1 MSISCAIVK
10 KYIYIV
16 PRYWIDSKLLSPANN
31 SIIMK
36 KTLFLIAAL
45 FVSATLFAQHDTIK
59 VNGLILG
66 GSYTEAQIIDSLGV
80 PSTIVEND
88 PDFEGWRTFLYPDNT
103 TGDNNEFLFIDGSLQ
118 KFVIRGKDFKLNNF
132 LEVGMDVSA
141 VSQMGGVIYEVHP
154 HRFFWAPSEE
164 YKRIGY
170 VTIFIDT
177 ATQKIKLISATTT
190 SDFM

>member
-1 MSISCAIVK
+1 
-10 KYIYIV
+10 
-16 PRYWIDSKLLSPANN
+16 
-31 SIIMK
+31 MK

-80 PSTIVEND
+80 PSTIGEND
-88 PDFEGWRTFLYPDNT
+88 PNFEGWITYRYIDSF
-103 TGDNNEFLFIDGSLQ
+103 TGLFNDFLFIDGSLQ
-118 KFVIRGKDFKLNNF
+118 SFAIRGKDFKLNNF

-141 VSQMGGVIYEVHP
+141 VSQMGGIVFGVELDL
-154 HRFFWAPSEE
+154 FCWAPSEE

-177 ATQKIKLISATTT
+177 ATQKIKLIGADTT
-190 SDFM
+190 SDVM

>member
-1 MSISCAIVK
+1 
-10 KYIYIV
+10 
-16 PRYWIDSKLLSPANN
+16 
-31 SIIMK
+31 MK
-36 KTLFLIAAL
+36 KTLFLIAAI
-45 FVSATLFAQHDTIK
+45 FASATLFAQHDTIK

-103 TGDNNEFLFIDGSLQ
+103 TGDNNEFLFIYGSLQ
-118 KFVIRGKDFKLNNF
+118 SFAIRGNDFKLNNF

-164 YKRIGY
+164 YRRIGY

>member
-1 MSISCAIVK
+1 MLQDLAITK
-10 KYIYIV
+10 HY
-16 PRYWIDSKLLSPANN
+16 
-31 SIIMK
+31 IIMK

-45 FVSATLFAQHDTIK
+45 FVSATLFAQHSSIK
-59 VNGLILG
+59 VNGLEI
-66 GSYTEAQIIDSLGV
+66 SYCYSQAQIIDSLGV
-80 PSTIVEND
+80 PSTIAEND
-88 PDFEGWRTFLYPDNT
+88 PYFEGWRTFLYPDNT

-118 KFVIRGKDFKLNNF
+118 SFAIRGKDFKLNNF

>member
-1 MSISCAIVK
+1 MLQGLATTK
-10 KYIYIV
+10 HY
-16 PRYWIDSKLLSPANN
+16 
-31 SIIMK
+31 IIMK

-80 PSTIVEND
+80 PSTIGEND
-88 PDFEGWRTFLYPDNT
+88 PNFEGWITYRYIDSF
-103 TGDNNEFLFIDGSLQ
+103 TGLFNDFLFIYGSLQ
-118 KFVIRGKDFKLNNF
+118 SFAIRGKDFKLNNF

>member
-1 MSISCAIVK
+1 M
-10 KYIYIV
+10 
-16 PRYWIDSKLLSPANN
+16 R
-31 SIIMK
+31 

-118 KFVIRGKDFKLNNF
+118 SFAIRGKDFKLNNF

-164 YKRIGY
+164 YRRIGY

>member
-1 MSISCAIVK
+1 
-10 KYIYIV
+10 
-16 PRYWIDSKLLSPANN
+16 
-31 SIIMK
+31 MK
-36 KTLFLIAAL
+36 KTLFLIAAI
-45 FVSATLFAQHDTIK
+45 FASATLFAQHDTIK

-118 KFVIRGKDFKLNNF
+118 SFAIRGKDFKLNNF

-177 ATQKIKLISATTT
+177 ATQKIELISATTT

>member
-1 MSISCAIVK
+1 MLQGLATTK
-10 KYIYIV
+10 HY
-16 PRYWIDSKLLSPANN
+16 
-31 SIIMK
+31 IIMK
-36 KTLFLIAAL
+36 KILFLIAAL

-66 GSYTEAQIIDSLGV
+66 GSYTEVQIIDSLGV

-88 PDFEGWRTFLYPDNT
+88 PYFEGWRTFLYQDNT

-141 VSQMGGVIYEVHP
+141 VSQMGGIVFGVEP
-154 HRFFWAPSEE
+154 DLFFWAPSEE
-164 YKRIGY
+164 YKKIGH

-177 ATQKIKLISATTT
+177 VTQKIELISATTT

>member
-1 MSISCAIVK
+1 
-10 KYIYIV
+10 
-16 PRYWIDSKLLSPANN
+16 
-31 SIIMK
+31 MK
-36 KTLFLIAAL
+36 KTLFLIAVL

-66 GSYTEAQIIDSLGV
+66 GSYTEVQIIDSLGV

-88 PDFEGWRTFLYPDNT
+88 PYFEGWRTFLYQDNT

-118 KFVIRGKDFKLNNF
+118 SFTIRGKDFKLNNF

-177 ATQKIKLISATTT
+177 ATQKIELISATTT

>member
-1 MSISCAIVK
+1 
-10 KYIYIV
+10 
-16 PRYWIDSKLLSPANN
+16 
-31 SIIMK
+31 MK

-45 FVSATLFAQHDTIK
+45 FVSTSIFAQHDTIR

-66 GSYTEAQIIDSLGV
+66 YCYSQAQIIDSLGV

-88 PDFEGWRTFLYPDNT
+88 PDFEGWRTFLYQDNT

-118 KFVIRGKDFKLNNF
+118 SFAIRGKDFKLNNF

-164 YKRIGY
+164 YRRIGY